1 MVSVSLAASNFRMLY
16 YNPHFF
22 VIDRPTLQTYS
33 QMTISKQKTALFF
46 RLSISVT
53 VFGALF
59 QFIPW
64 TLIILGAIG
73 MVVFH
78 SIQFFQ
84 KQDKSPLDYA
94 RHLLIV
100 AFSSNYII
108 SLLHLP
114 FGHILTIL
122 TKTALVAFLL
132 LYIKKIISG
141 LQENGQNGLLV
152 QNIDTEN
159 LSYIL
164 ADLAIVYIVVASLFK
179 ILHWEFGIIN
189 ANVLLVIGL
198 FTALISILAGSKR
211 LSS

>member
-1 MVSVSLAASNFRMLY
+1 MLY
-16 YNPHFF
+16 YNPLFF

-159 LSYIL
+159 LSYML